1 MNILIIYNCALIIYS
16 KGIYMIIYFINFI
29 YKFFYWNDNNN
40 NNTDRWAEDSI
51 VCTDLEKH

>member
-1 MNILIIYNCALIIYS
+1 
-16 KGIYMIIYFINFI
+16 MIIYFINFI
-29 YKFFYWNDNNN
+29 YKFFYWNNNNN